1 MRGSSS
7 ILFGLFVFTAGVWF
21 GGGLAR
27 WTETEPAFA
36 QPSQAK
42 AVRAEAFELVDKKG
56 KLRAKLMMGKDE
68 EPMLVV
74 YDKNEKPAAAYGLNS
89 EGPFQ
94 DFLGRILRP

>member
-1 MRGSSS
+1 MKGRSL
-7 ILFGLFVFTAGVWF
+7 ILLWLIAFVAGLWF

-89 EGPFQ
+89 EGPVQ
-94 DFLGRILRP
+94 DFLGKILRP

>member
-1 MRGSSS
+1 MKEKSSV
-7 ILFGLFVFTAGVWF
+7 LFCIMVFLAGLLF

-27 WTETEPAFA
+27 WTETEPVFA
-36 QPSQAK
+36 QPSQTK

-89 EGPFQ
+89 EGPVQ
-94 DFLGRILRP
+94 DFLGKILRP